1 MKRLLLTFIASC
13 LLFAAGC
20 FCPPERKQPERP
32 SVVVGWDHFSA
43 DRPDSEAEFVL
54 NKGESTDNGTIGI
67 EVVDILPPV
76 DRCAEIGSYSTYPR
90 VELQFYRPSDRK
102 VLCQDTWIQ
111 GSIHIGGNGDCEGQP
126 MGFDNLVV
134 SHINTSEKW
143 VHLTLRGPFPLPR

>member
-1 MKRLLLTFIASC
+1 MKRLLLTFMASS
-13 LLFAAGC
+13 LLFVAGC

-43 DRPDSEAEFVL
+43 GRPDSEAEFVL

-102 VLCQDTWIQ
+102 VLCQETWIP
-111 GSIHIGGNGDCEGQP
+111 GSTLLGDCREP
-126 MGFDNLVV
+126 IGFGNLVIKD
-134 SHINTSEKW
+134 INTKEKW
-143 VHLTLRGPFPLPR
+143 VHLKLRSPLPLPQ